1 MKRWVLLRDYPS
13 FLLLIHL
20 RPSSE
25 REAVELL
32 IVPQIAKYRFHCGEA
47 LAVVDAPLRAADAHF
62 HFVSVTFSTIPW
74 KNATCLTL
82 VFCGASRQ
90 RSLCVQGK
98 QSRCAP

>member
-47 LAVVDAPLRAADAHF
+47 LAVFDAPLRAADAHF
-62 HFVSVTFSTIPW
+62 NFVSVTFSAFLSLEERHLPYLGLLWCKQTTIPVR
-74 KNATCLTL
+74 T
-82 VFCGASRQ
+82 G
-90 RSLCVQGK
+90 
-98 QSRCAP
+98 